1 MTSDQQRALVL
12 TGASGGTSSLGVLLF
27 ASIILVPIALL
38 GPNTQLALLAWL
50 TLLVGVRLLW
60 RPGEPPILLLVFAYQ
75 WMQTSI
81 GLFYGNLLGLWVD
94 HWTEHGGQHNQAILL
109 TLIGL
114 NVLAVSIRVVIGPQM
129 PGLSQRI
136 RAYILDY
143 PLTSWFGVYVGVWI
157 FSQLCL
163 FFAPLSPGWRQPL
176 LFLSQFRWAA
186 FFLLT
191 VATFSRARQRKLFWV
206 AAFALE
212 FLQSVGGYF
221 SSFSDVFLYTI
232 VGLAASNVKISLRNT
247 LPLAIAGI
255 SLVFTGIVWSGIKEE
270 YRNYASAGA
279 KDQTVRLSTA
289 EKFGKIEQLIS
300 EMDTQ
305 RFGESADIM
314 VQRLMYFEFFG
325 VILDRV
331 PAGQAHSGGEIWGA
345 AALSPFTPRL
355 LFPNKPVIDDTKL
368 TEKYTG
374 IHVAAW
380 AGGVSISMGY
390 MAEAYIDFGPVMM
403 FTVIAALG
411 LYMGALYRW
420 LLGQKGLKVALGA
433 ALAPMAL
440 MPAHLLES
448 SSLKV
453 VPPLV
458 LSLIGCWFI
467 LSVLSKQM
475 SRLQAG
481 RLRPVP
487 ARGKRP
493 TLRKRIA
500 AFG

>member
-1 MTSDQQRALVL
+1 MKSDQQRALVL
-12 TGASGGTSSLGVLLF
+12 TAASGGTGSLGVLLF

-75 WMQTSI
+75 WMQTAV
-81 GLFYGNLLGLWVD
+81 GLFYGNLLGLGVD
-94 HWTEHGGQHNQAILL
+94 HWAEHGGQHEQAILL

-114 NVLAVSIRVVIGPQM
+114 NVLAVSIRVVIGPQT

-143 PLTSWFGVYVGVWI
+143 PLTSWFGVYVGAWI

-163 FFAPLSPGWRQPL
+163 LVAPLSPGWRQPL
-176 LFLSQFRWAA
+176 LFLSQFKWAA

-191 VATFSRARQRKLFWV
+191 VATFSKPNQRKLFWV

-247 LPLAIAGI
+247 LPLAIAGVALI
-255 SLVFTGIVWSGIKEE
+255 FTGIVWSGIKEE

-300 EMDTQ
+300 EMDAQ
-305 RFGESADIM
+305 RFGESVDIM

-331 PAGQAHSGGEIWGA
+331 PAGQAHSGGEIWAA

-467 LSVLSKQM
+467 LSVLSKRM
-475 SRLQAG
+475 SRLQA
-481 RLRPVP
+481 RRQRPTP
-487 ARGKRP
+487 PRTKRP
-493 TLRKRIA
+493 TRRKRIA